1 MKPRVLVISYWFP
14 PIADAGAQRPF
25 RFAKYLPAN
34 GWTPI
39 VLTAAHA
46 GEHRAD
52 PALIAEVLASVPVI
66 RVPMLNEQIGRLAA
80 GLALGTPAGDRIAS
94 GVSWRLGEHFH
105 RPDRFAL
112 WRPTARRAALRI
124 FEQSGF
130 DAIYAT
136 GFPWTSL
143 LVGCDIAKAT
153 GRPLVADFRGPW
165 ATGNPLAPD
174 RLPHLEALAMERDVV
189 THAARVLTV
198 SRTLTRRLRN
208 AYPEVDADKFIT
220 MPHGFDAA
228 DLIAPAPAPHSTFR
242 MVLTGDYDHGTG
254 ALYDVI
260 EWIKRGSPRLLDG
273 VEVVAAGF
281 APGEARRRQL
291 DPHIREVGVLAHRDG
306 VSLMHSADM
315 LFFGNGEGRSRR
327 QIGLPA
333 RLFEALASGRPVLA
347 LTHPDGDA
355 GQLIKAVGGGLVV
368 GAEDPGDLLNAVVA
382 ALRTRALEVP
392 PVNRPALAA
401 FERASL
407 TARLAALLTEATQD
421 SVGRHISSVTIPRF
435 SHAADFQR

>member
-1 MKPRVLVISYWFP
+1 MKPRVLVIAYWFP

-25 RFAKYLPAN
+25 KFAKYLPAN
-34 GWTPI
+34 GWAPT

-46 GEHRAD
+46 GDHRVD
-52 PALIAEVLASVPVI
+52 PALVAEVPASVAVI
-66 RVPMLNEQIGRLAA
+66 RVPMLNERIGRIAA
-80 GLALGTPAGDRIAS
+80 SLALGTPAGDRIAS

-130 DAIYAT
+130 DAVYAT

-143 LVGCDIAKAT
+143 LVGCDIAKVT

-165 ATGNPLAPD
+165 ASGNLLTPD
-174 RLPHLEALAMERDVV
+174 RVSHHEALAMEREVV

-198 SRTLTRRLRN
+198 SRALTRRLRS
-208 AYPEVDADKFIT
+208 AYPEVDAEKFVT
-220 MPHGFDAA
+220 VPHGFDPA
-228 DLIAPAPAPHSTFR
+228 DLIAPAPAPHATFR
-242 MVLTGDYDHGTG
+242 MVLIGDHDHGG
-254 ALYDVI
+254 RALYDVI
-260 EWIKRGSPRLLDG
+260 EWINRGSPRLLDG
-273 VEVVAAGF
+273 VEIIAAGF
-281 APGEARRRQL
+281 APGEARRRRL
-291 DPHIREVGVLAHRDG
+291 DPHIREVGVLPHRDA

-315 LFFGNGEGRSRR
+315 LFFGNGEGSRR

-333 RLFEALASGRPVLA
+333 RLFESLASGRPVLA
-347 LTHPDGDA
+347 LTHPDGDI

-368 GAEDPGDLLNAVVA
+368 GAEDPGDLLNAVVT

-392 PVNRPALAA
+392 PVDRLALAA